1 MSKQNNT
8 SSGLGINI
16 GSSSI
21 LLIFII
27 LCLVSFATLAI
38 SSAYT
43 DKNFSRKV
51 TERTEAYYR
60 ACYDAETSLE
70 QIDATLQAVYAQSET
85 EEEYFSTVGHS
96 KTYALPISELQTLE
110 IIIEI
115 KYPSEPDDTFYEIK
129 SFRVL
134 TTGELEMDD
143 SLPVF
148 Q

>member
-1 MSKQNNT
+1 MNKKQKN
-8 SSGLGINI
+8 SDGFGINI

-21 LLIFII
+21 LLIFIV

-43 DKNFSRKV
+43 DKALSNRV
-51 TERTEAYYR
+51 AERTKSYYEACNQAEISLAHIDTTLHSIYK
-60 ACYDAETSLE
+60 DAPDEET
-70 QIDATLQAVYAQSET
+70 
-85 EEEYFSTVGHS
+85 YFDIAGRS
-96 KTYALPISELQTLE
+96 KTYAIPISDLQILE

-115 KYPSEPDDTFYEIK
+115 KYPKEPQDSFYKID
-129 SFRVL
+129 SWRVL
-134 TTGELEMDD
+134 TTGDLEMND

>member
-1 MSKQNNT
+1 MNRKQE
-8 SSGLGINI
+8 SSNGFGINI

-21 LLIFII
+21 LLIFIV

-43 DKNFSRKV
+43 DKTLSSRV
-51 TERTEAYYR
+51 AERTQSYYEA
-60 ACYDAETSLE
+60 CNQAENSLA
-70 QIDATLQAVYAQSET
+70 QIDSTLQAIYKEAANEET
-85 EEEYFSTVGHS
+85 YFDIVGHS
-96 KTYALPISELQTLE
+96 KTYAIPISDLQILE

-115 KYPSEPDDTFYEIK
+115 QYPKKPQDTFYKIN
-129 SFRVL
+129 SWRVL
-134 TTGELEMDD
+134 TTGDLEMDD